1 MNEKLKVLDA
11 LQKVDLAILDLQKNG
26 ESHPKRLAELESEL
40 KAAKSAWDAEES
52 RLEDNDRQ
60 KRELDARLAD
70 EKEKVKKWEARLTE
84 QRTTREYS
92 QLAREID
99 IAKKTNITVGE
110 ELSELGKIREAL
122 ETQALARQ
130 QAYDAKQRTVGVE
143 ASELKKKIGELD
155 GRIKELTEKRK
166 AAAAAVD
173 PQLLARYESI
183 HRRRNPAM
191 VPVRDG
197 TCTGCRMKIPPQ
209 LYNQLRTGLAFDV
222 CRSCAR
228 IIYVEDAAQQ
238 G

>member
-1 MNEKLKVLDA
+1 LNEKLKVLDA
-11 LQKVDLAILDLQKNG
+11 LQKVDLAILELQKNG
-26 ESHPKRLAELESEL
+26 ESHPKRLAELETEL

-60 KRELDARLAD
+60 KKELDTRLSD

-110 ELSELGKIREAL
+110 ELGELGKVRDAL
-122 ETQALARQ
+122 ETQALAKQ

-143 ASELKKKIGELD
+143 ANDLKKKIGELD
-155 GRIKELTEKRK
+155 GRIKELSEKRK

-173 PQLLARYESI
+173 PALLARYESI

-197 TCTGCRMKIPPQ
+197 TCIGCRMKIPPQ
-209 LYNQLRTGLAFDV
+209 LYNQLRTGLPFDV